1 MICKIT
7 IGEGYELKDGKLA
20 IAADVHRPRECRLI
34 GLRGVLV
41 ATV

>member
-20 IAADVHRPRECRLI
+20 IAADVHRPRKCRFM
-34 GLRGVLV
+34 GLRGALI
-41 ATV
+41 AAI